1 MEIKSNIFYCGVQNP
16 KLRVFDIIMETPYGT
31 SYNAYVVKGDEE
43 TALIE
48 TAKDSYW
55 EEYCSKVNEITPIDK
70 VKYLIVNHTEPDHAG
85 SIASLLDVNPDIT
98 IVGSSSALQFLT
110 FIVNKPFNKMVVKKG
125 DVLDLGGRKLH
136 FYPMPN
142 LHWPDTMFTYDENE
156 NVLFSCD
163 CFGAHFSYEP
173 VLMSKIEDRTDYNI
187 ALRQYFIDILSPYMH
202 PFVVNAIEFVKE
214 LKPDIICTG
223 HGPVLDTNI
232 QYVLQKYDEWC
243 AKEHSDK
250 KQVVLA
256 FVSSYGYT
264 REIANTIYER
274 LNSKEDISVSIFE
287 VDADNKQETIN
298 AILKSDGFL
307 LGTPTFLGDA
317 LSPIAELSYS
327 MHPPM
332 VKGKVASAFGSYGW
346 SGEGVPNIMA
356 RLEQLK
362 LKTVEGLRIRFKPSD
377 EDLQK
382 AVELA
387 DRFAQ
392 ALSGK

>member
-1 MEIKSNIFYCGVQNP
+1 M
-16 KLRVFDIIMETPYGT
+16 
-31 SYNAYVVKGDEE
+31 
-43 TALIE
+43 
-48 TAKDSYW
+48 
-55 EEYCSKVNEITPIDK
+55 
-70 VKYLIVNHTEPDHAG
+70 
-85 SIASLLDVNPDIT
+85 
-98 IVGSSSALQFLT
+98 
-110 FIVNKPFNKMVVKKG
+110 
-125 DVLDLGGRKLH
+125 
-136 FYPMPN
+136 
-142 LHWPDTMFTYDENE
+142 
-156 NVLFSCD
+156 
-163 CFGAHFSYEP
+163 
-173 VLMSKIEDRTDYNI
+173 EDRTDYNI
-187 ALRQYFIDILSPYMH
+187 AMSIFYGILSPYMH

-256 FVSSYGYT
+256 FVSSYVYT
-264 REIANTIYER
+264 RENANTIYER

-392 ALSGK
+392 ALNGK